1 MQKSPLLGRETN
13 QGREPKIV
21 CLHNLRVKRNGAK
34 GNCPNPA
41 SPIAPKAVVNNIHGD
56 LVNDRHNSKR
66 QRQRLLRAASIRE
79 RVNFVQHNFSEM
91 SVHLIDNTVTFP
103 PVDAN

>member
-13 QGREPKIV
+13 QGQEPKIV

-34 GNCPNPA
+34 GSRPNLA
-41 SPIAPKAVVNNIHGD
+41 SPTAPKAVINNIHGD
-56 LVNDRHNSKR
+56 PIDDRHNSKW
-66 QRQRLLRAASIRE
+66 QRRRLLRTASIRE
-79 RVNFVQHNFSEM
+79 RVNFVQHNFLER
-91 SVHLIDNTVTFP
+91 SVHLIDNIVTFP